1 MDIQSL
7 YSLSQS
13 LSLSECVWLMIYALF
28 LLYVFIE
35 HNFFWSIPRTRS
47 HHKFRQYNRPKKKEE
62 RKHFES
68 ICIRILSSLSGTL
81 AGVKRT
87 AQIMKRKR
95 QRVSTFPGK
104 WCKISGIHIYIFS
117 RRLQFGKLKRERN
130 LLESIRHI
138 ICIAFIYGRTRTTFL
153 FRWFA
158 YSELYAL
165 LAYLEQLFF
174 SVLFAKGNRYTHA
187 NQQHWAVAGAHFQR

>member
-1 MDIQSL
+1 MCVADDLCAFSFVCVHRAQFFLVHPTNSISSQIPTIQ
-7 YSLSQS
+7 
-13 LSLSECVWLMIYALF
+13 
-28 LLYVFIE
+28 
-35 HNFFWSIPRTRS
+35 PT
-47 HHKFRQYNRPKKKEE
+47 KKKKKEKTFRE
-62 RKHFES
+62 HSHQNSK
-68 ICIRILSSLSGTL
+68 LSLSGTL
-81 AGVKRT
+81 AGVKWT